1 MTEIIIK
8 NKKIIS
14 IIIAIIILIVIGI
27 YFIINNFEKNENE
40 FEISNIEFEEN
51 KIENINAE
59 IEEKS
64 QIIVHIAG
72 EILNPGVISLDEGA
86 RIIDAI
92 NKAGGITNEADLSK
106 VNLAYI
112 LEDAQKIYIPNVNE
126 KEIIENMSSEIVK
139 SGSTQENSNTGEKL
153 KNGEK
158 ININTATQK
167 ELQKLTGIG
176 ESIALRI
183 INYRKENGKFNTIE
197 DIKNVSGIG
206 SMELTEKDVVRHELV
221 QRIIRAYE
229 KFEKKEDHNL
239 NKKQELKAKD
249 KSSQK

>member
-14 IIIAIIILIVIGI
+14 IIIAIIILILIVIGI

-92 NKAGGITNEADLSK
+92 NKAGGITNEADLSR

-206 SMELTEKDVVRHELV
+206 ESKFNKIKND
-221 QRIIRAYE
+221 IIV
-229 KFEKKEDHNL
+229 K
-239 NKKQELKAKD
+239 
-249 KSSQK
+249 

>member
-106 VNLAYI
+106 VNLAYV
-112 LEDAQKIYIPNVNE
+112 LEDAQKIYIPNVNEKEE

-139 SGSTQENSNTGEKL
+139 SGSTQEKSNTGEKL

-158 ININTATQK
+158 ININIATQK

-206 SMELTEKDVVRHELV
+206 ESKFNKIKND
-221 QRIIRAYE
+221 IIV
-229 KFEKKEDHNL
+229 K
-239 NKKQELKAKD
+239 
-249 KSSQK
+249 

>member
-27 YFIINNFEKNENE
+27 YFIINNFEKNKNE

-64 QIIVHIAG
+64 QIIVHTAG

-206 SMELTEKDVVRHELV
+206 ESKFNKIKND
-221 QRIIRAYE
+221 IIV
-229 KFEKKEDHNL
+229 K
-239 NKKQELKAKD
+239 
-249 KSSQK
+249 

>member
-8 NKKIIS
+8 NKKIIA

-27 YFIINNFEKNENE
+27 YFIINKFEKNENE

-106 VNLAYI
+106 VNLAYV
-112 LEDAQKIYIPNVNE
+112 LEDAQKIYIPNVNEKEE

-139 SGSTQENSNTGEKL
+139 SGSTQEKSNT
-153 KNGEK
+153 GEK
-158 ININTATQK
+158 ININIATQK

-206 SMELTEKDVVRHELV
+206 ESKFNKIKND
-221 QRIIRAYE
+221 IIV
-229 KFEKKEDHNL
+229 K
-239 NKKQELKAKD
+239 
-249 KSSQK
+249 

>member
-14 IIIAIIILIVIGI
+14 IIIAIIILILIVIGI

-206 SMELTEKDVVRHELV
+206 ESKFNKIKND
-221 QRIIRAYE
+221 IIV
-229 KFEKKEDHNL
+229 K
-239 NKKQELKAKD
+239 
-249 KSSQK
+249 

>member
-1 MTEIIIK
+1 MTEMIIK

-158 ININTATQK
+158 ININIATQK

-206 SMELTEKDVVRHELV
+206 KSKFNKIKND
-221 QRIIRAYE
+221 IIV
-229 KFEKKEDHNL
+229 K
-239 NKKQELKAKD
+239 
-249 KSSQK
+249 

>member
-139 SGSTQENSNTGEKL
+139 SGSTQENSNTEEKL

-158 ININTATQK
+158 ININIATQK

-206 SMELTEKDVVRHELV
+206 ESKFNKIKND
-221 QRIIRAYE
+221 IIV
-229 KFEKKEDHNL
+229 K
-239 NKKQELKAKD
+239 
-249 KSSQK
+249 

>member
-126 KEIIENMSSEIVK
+126 KEIIENMSSKIVK

-206 SMELTEKDVVRHELV
+206 ENKFNKIKND
-221 QRIIRAYE
+221 IIV
-229 KFEKKEDHNL
+229 K
-239 NKKQELKAKD
+239 
-249 KSSQK
+249 

>member
-8 NKKIIS
+8 NKKTIS

-158 ININTATQK
+158 ININIATQK

-206 SMELTEKDVVRHELV
+206 ESKFNKIKND
-221 QRIIRAYE
+221 IIV
-229 KFEKKEDHNL
+229 K
-239 NKKQELKAKD
+239 
-249 KSSQK
+249 

>member
-27 YFIINNFEKNENE
+27 YFIINKFEKNENE

-158 ININTATQK
+158 ININIATQK

-206 SMELTEKDVVRHELV
+206 ESKFNKIKND
-221 QRIIRAYE
+221 IIV
-229 KFEKKEDHNL
+229 K
-239 NKKQELKAKD
+239 
-249 KSSQK
+249 

>member
-92 NKAGGITNEADLSK
+92 NKAGGLTNEADLSK

-139 SGSTQENSNTGEKL
+139 SGSTQENSNTGEK
-153 KNGEK
+153 

-206 SMELTEKDVVRHELV
+206 ESKFNKIKND
-221 QRIIRAYE
+221 IIV
-229 KFEKKEDHNL
+229 K
-239 NKKQELKAKD
+239 
-249 KSSQK
+249 

>member
-27 YFIINNFEKNENE
+27 YFIINNFEKNKNE

-92 NKAGGITNEADLSK
+92 NKAGGLTNEADLSK

-206 SMELTEKDVVRHELV
+206 ESKFNKIKND
-221 QRIIRAYE
+221 IIV
-229 KFEKKEDHNL
+229 K
-239 NKKQELKAKD
+239 
-249 KSSQK
+249 

>member
-27 YFIINNFEKNENE
+27 YFIINNFEKNKNE

-206 SMELTEKDVVRHELV
+206 ESKFNKIKNN
-221 QRIIRAYE
+221 IIV
-229 KFEKKEDHNL
+229 K
-239 NKKQELKAKD
+239 
-249 KSSQK
+249 

>member
-27 YFIINNFEKNENE
+27 YFIINNFEKNKNE

-206 SMELTEKDVVRHELV
+206 ESKFNKIKND
-221 QRIIRAYE
+221 IIV
-229 KFEKKEDHNL
+229 K
-239 NKKQELKAKD
+239 
-249 KSSQK
+249 

>member
-8 NKKIIS
+8 NKKKIS

-27 YFIINNFEKNENE
+27 YFIINNFEKNKNE

-206 SMELTEKDVVRHELV
+206 ESKFNKIKNN
-221 QRIIRAYE
+221 IIV
-229 KFEKKEDHNL
+229 K
-239 NKKQELKAKD
+239 
-249 KSSQK
+249 

>member
-126 KEIIENMSSEIVK
+126 KEIIENRSSEIVK

-206 SMELTEKDVVRHELV
+206 ESKFNKIKND
-221 QRIIRAYE
+221 IIV
-229 KFEKKEDHNL
+229 K
-239 NKKQELKAKD
+239 
-249 KSSQK
+249 

>member
-167 ELQKLTGIG
+167 ELKKLTGIG

-206 SMELTEKDVVRHELV
+206 ESKFNKIKND
-221 QRIIRAYE
+221 IIV
-229 KFEKKEDHNL
+229 K
-239 NKKQELKAKD
+239 
-249 KSSQK
+249 

>member
-206 SMELTEKDVVRHELV
+206 ESKFNKIKNN
-221 QRIIRAYE
+221 IIV
-229 KFEKKEDHNL
+229 K
-239 NKKQELKAKD
+239 
-249 KSSQK
+249 

>member
-27 YFIINNFEKNENE
+27 YFIINNFEKNKNE

-92 NKAGGITNEADLSK
+92 NKAGGLTNEADLSK

-153 KNGEK
+153 KNKYKYSNTKRTTK
-158 ININTATQK
+158 INRNRRINCA
-167 ELQKLTGIG
+167 
-176 ESIALRI
+176 
-183 INYRKENGKFNTIE
+183 
-197 DIKNVSGIG
+197 KN
-206 SMELTEKDVVRHELV
+206 
-221 QRIIRAYE
+221 
-229 KFEKKEDHNL
+229 N
-239 NKKQELKAKD
+239 
-249 KSSQK
+249 

>member
-206 SMELTEKDVVRHELV
+206 ESKFNKIKND
-221 QRIIRAYE
+221 IIV
-229 KFEKKEDHNL
+229 K
-239 NKKQELKAKD
+239 
-249 KSSQK
+249 

>member
-8 NKKIIS
+8 KKKIIS

-206 SMELTEKDVVRHELV
+206 ESKFNKIKND
-221 QRIIRAYE
+221 IIV
-229 KFEKKEDHNL
+229 K
-239 NKKQELKAKD
+239 
-249 KSSQK
+249 

>member
-206 SMELTEKDVVRHELV
+206 ENKFNKIKND
-221 QRIIRAYE
+221 IIV
-229 KFEKKEDHNL
+229 K
-239 NKKQELKAKD
+239 
-249 KSSQK
+249 

>member
-1 MTEIIIK
+1 MTE
-8 NKKIIS
+8 
-14 IIIAIIILIVIGI
+14 IVIGI

-206 SMELTEKDVVRHELV
+206 ESKFNKIKND
-221 QRIIRAYE
+221 IIV
-229 KFEKKEDHNL
+229 K
-239 NKKQELKAKD
+239 
-249 KSSQK
+249 

>member
-1 MTEIIIK
+1 MTGIIIK

-14 IIIAIIILIVIGI
+14 IIIAIIILILIVIGI

-92 NKAGGITNEADLSK
+92 NKAGGITNEADLSR

-206 SMELTEKDVVRHELV
+206 ESKFNKIKND
-221 QRIIRAYE
+221 IIV
-229 KFEKKEDHNL
+229 K
-239 NKKQELKAKD
+239 
-249 KSSQK
+249 

>member
-51 KIENINAE
+51 KIENINVE

-126 KEIIENMSSEIVK
+126 KEIIGNMSSEIVK

-206 SMELTEKDVVRHELV
+206 ESKFNKIKND
-221 QRIIRAYE
+221 IIV
-229 KFEKKEDHNL
+229 K
-239 NKKQELKAKD
+239 
-249 KSSQK
+249 

>member
-59 IEEKS
+59 IEETS

-126 KEIIENMSSEIVK
+126 KEIIENRSSEIVK

-206 SMELTEKDVVRHELV
+206 ESKFNKIKND
-221 QRIIRAYE
+221 IIV
-229 KFEKKEDHNL
+229 K
-239 NKKQELKAKD
+239 
-249 KSSQK
+249 

>member
-1 MTEIIIK
+1 MTEIIIR

-206 SMELTEKDVVRHELV
+206 ESKFNKIKND
-221 QRIIRAYE
+221 IIV
-229 KFEKKEDHNL
+229 K
-239 NKKQELKAKD
+239 
-249 KSSQK
+249 

>member
-92 NKAGGITNEADLSK
+92 NKAGGLTNEADLSK

-126 KEIIENMSSEIVK
+126 KEIIENMRSEIVK

-206 SMELTEKDVVRHELV
+206 ESKFNKIKND
-221 QRIIRAYE
+221 IIV
-229 KFEKKEDHNL
+229 K
-239 NKKQELKAKD
+239 
-249 KSSQK
+249 

>member
-40 FEISNIEFEEN
+40 FEISNIEFEED

-206 SMELTEKDVVRHELV
+206 ESKFNKIKND
-221 QRIIRAYE
+221 IIV
-229 KFEKKEDHNL
+229 K
-239 NKKQELKAKD
+239 
-249 KSSQK
+249 

>member
-158 ININTATQK
+158 ININIATQK

-206 SMELTEKDVVRHELV
+206 ESKFNKIKND
-221 QRIIRAYE
+221 IIV
-229 KFEKKEDHNL
+229 K
-239 NKKQELKAKD
+239 
-249 KSSQK
+249 

>member
-72 EILNPGVISLDEGA
+72 EILNPGVILLDEGA

-206 SMELTEKDVVRHELV
+206 ESKFNKIKND
-221 QRIIRAYE
+221 IIV
-229 KFEKKEDHNL
+229 K
-239 NKKQELKAKD
+239 
-249 KSSQK
+249 

>member
-176 ESIALRI
+176 DSIALRI

-206 SMELTEKDVVRHELV
+206 ESKFNKIKND
-221 QRIIRAYE
+221 IIV
-229 KFEKKEDHNL
+229 K
-239 NKKQELKAKD
+239 
-249 KSSQK
+249 

>member
-92 NKAGGITNEADLSK
+92 NKAGGLTNEADLSK

-206 SMELTEKDVVRHELV
+206 ESKFNKIKND
-221 QRIIRAYE
+221 IIV
-229 KFEKKEDHNL
+229 K
-239 NKKQELKAKD
+239 
-249 KSSQK
+249 

>member
-206 SMELTEKDVVRHELV
+206 ESKFNKIKND
-221 QRIIRAYE
+221 III
-229 KFEKKEDHNL
+229 K
-239 NKKQELKAKD
+239 
-249 KSSQK
+249 